1 MGNGDNNRK
10 HTHESRDDKMTDSK
24 MTDLV
29 IKITSELASLN
40 ANMKTVLDKLTG
52 HEQRISA
59 LEQGKVGLKDNIV
72 KWLVIALIGSIGIIA
87 TLTGSAAIIKTML
100 GIA

>member
-1 MGNGDNNRK
+1 
-10 HTHESRDDKMTDSK
+10 MTDSK

>member
-1 MGNGDNNRK
+1 
-10 HTHESRDDKMTDSK
+10 MTDSK

-87 TLTGSAAIIKTML
+87 TLTGSAAIIKAML

>member
-1 MGNGDNNRK
+1 
-10 HTHESRDDKMTDSK
+10 MTDSK

-87 TLTGSAAIIKTML
+87 TLTGSAAIIKSML
-100 GIA
+100 GIQ

>member
-1 MGNGDNNRK
+1 
-10 HTHESRDDKMTDSK
+10 MTDSK

-40 ANMKTVLDKLTG
+40 ANMNTVLDKLTG

-87 TLTGSAAIIKTML
+87 TLTGSAAIIKSML
-100 GIA
+100 SIG

>member
-1 MGNGDNNRK
+1 
-10 HTHESRDDKMTDSK
+10 MTDSK

-100 GIA
+100 GIG

>member
-1 MGNGDNNRK
+1 
-10 HTHESRDDKMTDSK
+10 MTDSK

-59 LEQGKVGLKDNIV
+59 LEQGKFSLKDNIV

-100 GIA
+100 GIG